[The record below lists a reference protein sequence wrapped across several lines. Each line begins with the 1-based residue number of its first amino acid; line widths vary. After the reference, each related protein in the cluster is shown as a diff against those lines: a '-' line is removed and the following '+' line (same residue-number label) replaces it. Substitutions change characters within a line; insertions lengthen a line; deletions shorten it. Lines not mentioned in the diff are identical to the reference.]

1 MDKMISTLKELNEK
15 YKDSEYLS
23 GRLINYMENLLPAAL
38 ESDALNYKQREDRK
52 KQLTTFKDEFTT
64 RFLHKNNYFYSNQT
78 ELFLMYDGTHFLI
91 YSEDDIQHQI
101 LTTIS
106 DEKCLRVW
114 KHKIKN
120 NIIKRIKERSP
131 LNAIPESTTIQYVI
145 NSIYPAIFETR
156 NEAKYFLAIVGDC
169 MLNTRLAN
177 IVQGQAQ
184 QTQGQAQQTQAQQTQ
199 AQQTQ
204 GQLIDVALSS
214 SPSSAIKQT
223 QPASADIIYII
234 SPAAKEFLREVSNQC
249 YTFFGISNMFNNIK
263 YKFYDHEYSSCR
275 LIHTADNKG
284 KTITVPT
291 SLNRYMLDLLCVAAH
306 YSKRYLTA
314 DNFLKQCSD
323 TKLADHAFFL
333 NKNTLEKIVDTFVD
347 EMLVKN
353 VNNIDNSITNQK
365 IDNKNMLFLWKR
377 FLDARNVPNIV
388 FHGQLKTLLR
398 TKLSYDEQSDAFLG
412 VTSSYLPLTSNFMRF
427 WETTVLP
434 TDEESE
440 SELEIDELAKLFKS
454 WIINNQTKNKGVS
467 LNINEEVVLKVIR
480 HFYPD
485 VIIEDDKYILH
496 MKCTLWDKRNDILN
510 ALDMFKYECN
520 AKQQVVP
527 SSVYEAYEFYS
538 VKQNKINK
546 KNPVQQQ
553 CIASKRYFEKVAFEI
568 IPSAH
573 FDSDGMLLPTWWTT
587 N

>member
-23 GRLINYMENLLPAAL
+23 GRLINYIENLLPAAL

-64 RFLHKNNYFYSNQT
+64 RFLHKNNYFYSHQT

-184 QTQGQAQQTQAQQTQ
+184 TQQQQQTQAQQ
-199 AQQTQ
+199 
-204 GQLIDVALSS
+204 LIDTPLSS
-214 SPSSAIKQT
+214 SPSSGIKQN
-223 QPASADIIYII
+223 QPAAATADIIYII

-275 LIHTADNKG
+275 LIHTADHKG
-284 KTITVPT
+284 KVITVPS

-353 VNNIDNSITNQK
+353 VNNVESSTTTTTTTTQQK

-398 TKLSYDEQSDAFLG
+398 TKLPYDESSDAFLG

-427 WETTVLP
+427 WETTVMP

-454 WIINNQTKNKGVS
+454 WINTNQTKNKLVS

-527 SSVYEAYEFYS
+527 TSVYDAYEFYS

-573 FDSDGMLLPTWWTT
+573 FDNDGMLLPTWWTT